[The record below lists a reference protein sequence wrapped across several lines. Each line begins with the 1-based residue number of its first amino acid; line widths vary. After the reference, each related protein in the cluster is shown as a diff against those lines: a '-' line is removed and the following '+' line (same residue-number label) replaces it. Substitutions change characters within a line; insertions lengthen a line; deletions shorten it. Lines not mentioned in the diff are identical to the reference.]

1 MKSSYPIISQ
11 RSYERRSGWVLVG
24 NLASTDPVSDAV
36 KDGHSQRRMQANAL
50 EEVEMSHRGGQSGK
64 EEPVK
69 MSGMCPTCLIITL
82 IIIFITVNSNS
93 CP

>member
-1 MKSSYPIISQ
+1 M
-11 RSYERRSGWVLVG
+11 RSGWVLVG

-36 KDGHSQRRMQANAL
+36 KDGHSQRIMQENAL
-50 EEVEMSHRGGQSGK
+50 KEEEMSHREGQSGK

-69 MSGMCPTCLIITL
+69 MSEMCPTYLIITL
-82 IIIFITVNSNS
+82 NIIFITVNSSS

>member
-1 MKSSYPIISQ
+1 
-11 RSYERRSGWVLVG
+11 
-24 NLASTDPVSDAV
+24 
-36 KDGHSQRRMQANAL
+36 MQENAL
-50 EEVEMSHRGGQSGK
+50 KEVEMSHRGGQSGK

-69 MSGMCPTCLIITL
+69 MSEMCPTYLIITL